1 MKYLRTVSQGSVI
14 SSAFARMALSFF
26 VMTALATVLWVVTLP
41 AARARTL
48 TPAEM
53 IQENLPPG
61 KTMHTATKPEFLSAV
76 CAAVRRYRPAAP
88 GITMVAVSTHREY
101 AGDIVG
107 TVLRCTPSGDCE
119 FVENIVRA
127 GVLDA
132 ASQAA
137 AIQDAA
143 LSAAPDCADAI
154 QDALARDGKEI
165 LGGGKEILQPPAEG
179 PAGPIALLPPPGSVP
194 GGAGGFNPQE
204 NVVQVCDNGTQR
216 SIRADQLA
224 AFLSSHPGSFVGSC
238 QPTPTQ
244 NR

>member
-1 MKYLRTVSQGSVI
+1 
-14 SSAFARMALSFF
+14 MALSLF
-26 VMTALATVLWVVTLP
+26 VVSTLATALWVVTMP
-41 AARARTL
+41 VARARTL

-61 KTMHTATKPEFLSAV
+61 KTMQTATKQEFLSAV
-76 CAAVRRYRPAAP
+76 CVAVRKYRPAAP
-88 GITMVAVSTHREY
+88 EITKVAVRVHREY
-101 AGDIVG
+101 AGDSVA

-127 GVLDA
+127 GVLNA
-132 ASQAA
+132 ASQAS

-143 LSAAPDCADAI
+143 LSVAPDCADAI

-165 LGGGKEILQPPAEG
+165 LAGGKEILEPPAEG

-194 GGAGGFNPQE
+194 GAGGFNPPGH
-204 NVVQVCDNGTQR
+204 VQVCDNGTQR
-216 SIRADQLA
+216 SISQDQLA
-224 AFLSSHPGSFVGSC
+224 EFLSSHPGSFVGTC